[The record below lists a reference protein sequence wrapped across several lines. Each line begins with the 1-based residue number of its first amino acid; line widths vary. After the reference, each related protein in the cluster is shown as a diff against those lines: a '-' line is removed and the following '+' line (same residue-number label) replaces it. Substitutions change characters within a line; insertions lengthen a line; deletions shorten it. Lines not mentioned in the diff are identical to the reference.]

1 MSRGFTENILKEKI
15 MAPKWTFSKMRSRL
29 GRLVMASVAVCC
41 LGSLGAWADLVISV
55 ESVTADGGSTGNPL
69 DVDLTN
75 TGPSAVPIGGFS
87 FGVSIANPNVSFT
100 DANTSTA
107 AFYIFTGNSLFGP
120 DLTGPTSGQSL
131 NTSDIFDIA
140 NNGLALDSGVTVGI
154 GHILFD
160 VLAGASPG
168 VFAVSLAAHPF
179 TSLSDPSGNDVGIN
193 TLSAGQITIEGAAV
207 PEPATLGTL
216 LISVVLMVGAAGRRR
231 RV

>member
-1 MSRGFTENILKEKI
+1 

-55 ESVTADGGSTGNPL
+55 GSVTADGGSTGNPL

-120 DLTGPTSGQSL
+120 DLTGPTSGKEPVRLHPLPQSL
-131 NTSDIFDIA
+131 EFPPLPFRSVTNHARLS
-140 NNGLALDSGVTVGI
+140 ALHIQIRYLRVSQPFILPGDDSQTLLRREVEGQ
-154 GHILFD
+154 
-160 VLAGASPG
+160 SPG
-168 VFAVSLAAHPF
+168 LIA
-179 TSLSDPSGNDVGIN
+179 LSPDGMIRDDD
-193 TLSAGQITIEGAAV
+193 E
-207 PEPATLGTL
+207 
-216 LISVVLMVGAAGRRR
+216 ISSEIGFRSISYAR
-231 RV
+231 